1 MEIQELKTQIIKTGY
16 LDNTKIGCFFHI
28 KYPILYQELINHTK
42 ELDDSYWVNKYLRAR
57 VIFLI
62 KYNLD
67 SSKIKT
73 NDKFHTFD
81 RKKDD
86 FVNRTENYAIKGWKS
101 SKESIPN
108 KIYDKETTIITLKK
122 DNYYKNFFGKSKNR
136 ILIKTDPILYNSIY
150 HHTKL
155 LDDFNK
161 NNNKLSSRIV
171 FLVKYDGN
179 ESRLKCDVCNENY
192 TSYNTTI
199 NDFNRTCKIC
209 FNKIH
214 HYPHKE
220 YFKRKYGDEWEIYY
234 TKDRQKVSEY
244 KVNSLQWYIKK
255 YGEEDGR
262 INYQKFLTKRLDIL
276 NQLTTSR
283 SSKISQNLF
292 WLIYEKLTTEEKENC
307 FFKELNYEK
316 LLKVSESKYYFPD
329 FLFNNKIIEYDGMY
343 WHNDSKDE
351 VRNDF
356 YKKKG
361 FDVLTIN
368 ETDFNRN
375 RKNPVIITKCLNF
388 LRSEIK

>member
-179 ESRLKCDVCNENY
+179 ESRLKCDVCNDNY
-192 TSYNTTI
+192 PSYNTTI

-209 FNKIH
+209 FNKITS
-214 HYPHKE
+214 
-220 YFKRKYGDEWEIYY
+220 IN
-234 TKDRQKVSEY
+234 RQIT
-244 KVNSLQWYIKK
+244 VN
-255 YGEEDGR
+255 
-262 INYQKFLTKRLDIL
+262 
-276 NQLTTSR
+276 
-283 SSKISQNLF
+283 
-292 WLIYEKLTTEEKENC
+292 EKEIIR
-307 FFKELNYEK
+307 KEKIVRLI
-316 LLKVSESKYYFPD
+316 LLGY
-329 FLFNNKIIEYDGMY
+329 
-343 WHNDSKDE
+343 
-351 VRNDF
+351 
-356 YKKKG
+356 
-361 FDVLTIN
+361 
-368 ETDFNRN
+368 
-375 RKNPVIITKCLNF
+375 
-388 LRSEIK
+388 